1 LTTSLFIRSFSF
13 VLFRPTPMP
22 LRPVQQ
28 RSLGSIESDPRFVRA
43 ANALMHETK
52 NLINSTLFAV
62 RVFWFGL
69 RADGSLKPKE
79 TPKPKT
85 SEKAQERANKKAAE
99 KEEKSKEAHDILLW
113 AAEANA
119 RIKAWNQ
126 QNWDDYAEAHAKACP
141 GGMGPPLKPLPDSK
155 TLDLFLPEL
164 LEPPEADGSPCK
176 AKRAKRDQIL
186 NMAVLGILIHDRPDA
201 KGRVL
206 YDALPGVAASETL
219 QRVAKGFK
227 THQKAMRA
235 WRKSDKKAGRPQPP
249 GFMEKRERATMFFPS
264 GSSFHFEKGLRG
276 EKGNLRFGGMKV
288 KKTGLLRTVFADYEQ
303 TDSLTP
309 EDLKAFTDYD
319 LQGKWDAI
327 KQKNCTPDGARLAE
341 IRLVPQKG
349 GLSVKVE
356 FVMNWDKPFKA
367 GSFGERIYQTLNR
380 IDPEMDPA
388 KCNTEIIKLLFAM
401 KAADLPVMAGADPGV
416 NNLISVATTE
426 GSEAIVISAAAL
438 ERRVAWHDR
447 RIEKQKTDLTTPRLR
462 ELQEKRT
469 RGQEAER
476 SRREAQAQIAAEKAK
491 AEKDAKKAEK
501 ALSKKRAAKAKK
513 DATRDEKAQ
522 QNELV
527 AALMMAPLVAAAK
540 AAALASPVSDDTLA
554 QFGLDCAIEGDLG
567 FPSETIGAEPERSS
581 VEADGFEGLDAATR
595 AETLAEMAEEEE
607 ALAADPTHALTP
619 AEFTELKKGLSKI
632 YKDPCLIAMHAKRAA
647 AINDFLHK
655 ASKGL
660 IQQLSARGVELLVL
674 GHNSSWKNDANM
686 NTAQNRRLYSVAH
699 RAFYDM
705 LAYKGL
711 EASILVV
718 EVEES
723 YTSKVSFV
731 MNEKMRKHYAEKTP
745 EEKAADKIVREA
757 KKEAAKN
764 SLMQS
769 IQKSVAQQEKE
780 AEAAANNAARR
791 SPASA
796 VSSFLASTE
805 GDCPPAQKASGE
817 LADAELASWVAMGV
831 RKGHWFT
838 SPDAKGHARVVHAD
852 VNGAFNILR
861 KACPAFQFHDGLSL
875 GFKIWWLNPKTG
887 LSQRQLRRED
897 GLRGPRDEWLD
908 D

>member
-1 LTTSLFIRSFSF
+1 
-13 VLFRPTPMP
+13 
-22 LRPVQQ
+22 
-28 RSLGSIESDPRFVRA
+28 
-43 ANALMHETK
+43 LMHETK
-52 NLINSTLFAV
+52 NLVNSTLFV
-62 RVFWFGL
+62 IRVFWFGL

-85 SEKAQERANKKAAE
+85 TEKAQERANKKAAE
-99 KEEKSKEAHDILLW
+99 KAEKSKEAHDILLW
-113 AAEANA
+113 AAEANS

-141 GGMGPPLKPLPDSK
+141 GGMGPPLKPLPASK

-164 LEPPEADGSPCK
+164 LEPPEADGSPSK

-186 NMAVLGILIHDRPDA
+186 NMAVLGMLIKGRPDA

-235 WRKSDKKAGRPQPP
+235 WHKSDKKAGRPRPP
-249 GFMEKRERATMFFPS
+249 GFMEKHERATMFFPS
-264 GSSFHFEKGLRG
+264 GSSFGFDKGLVG
-276 EKGNLRFGGMKV
+276 PKSHLRFGGMKA
-288 KKTGLLRTVFADYEQ
+288 KKMGLPRATFADYEQ
-303 TDSLTP
+303 TDKLTD
-309 EDLKAFTDYD
+309 EDIKAFTDYD

-356 FVMNWDKPFKA
+356 FAMNWDKPFKP
-367 GSFGERIYQTLNR
+367 GSFGERIYQMLNG

-416 NNLISVATTE
+416 NNLIAVATTD

-447 RIEKQKTDLTTPRLR
+447 RIEKQKSDLTTPRLR

-476 SRREAQAQIAAEKAK
+476 LRREAQAQIAAEKAK
-491 AEKDAKKAEK
+491 AEKDAKKNAKKAEK
-501 ALSKKRAAKAKK
+501 AAAALSKKQAAKAKK
-513 DATRDEKAQ
+513 DAARDEKAQ
-522 QNELV
+522 QNELA

-540 AAALASPVSDDTLA
+540 AAALAAPVSDDIGDA
-554 QFGLDCAIEGDLG
+554 SAAIGPESSAGAAV
-567 FPSETIGAEPERSS
+567 GAEPEKSS
-581 VEADGFEGLDAATR
+581 VEADGLEGLDAATR

-607 ALAADPTHALTP
+607 ALAADPTRALTP
-619 AEFTELKKGLSKI
+619 AEFAELKKGLSKI

-660 IQQLSARGVELLVL
+660 IQQLSARGVELLAL

-686 NTAQNRRLYSVAH
+686 CTAQNRRLYSIAH

-711 EASILVV
+711 EASILVI
-718 EVEES
+718 EIEES
-723 YTSKVSFV
+723 HTSKVSFV
-731 MNEKMRKHYAEKTP
+731 MNEKMRKHHAEKTP
-745 EEKAADKIVREA
+745 EEKAADKMVREA

-764 SLMQS
+764 SLMQA

-796 VSSFLASTE
+796 VSSLLASTE
-805 GDCPPAQKASGE
+805 GDNPPAQKAFGE
-817 LADAELASWVAMGV
+817 LADAELAPWVAMGV

-838 SPDAKGHARVVHAD
+838 SPRAKGHARVVHAD

-887 LSQRQLRRED
+887 LSQRQLRRAKAA
-897 GLRGPRDEWLD
+897 
-908 D
+908 